1 MKTDSVLYET
11 LIKANCELNIR
22 NNENKTPLHLSSI
35 RGFFD
40 ISKKLIDAGALLNIF
55 DSENNSPLHY
65 VSMYNHVE
73 ILEFFLTK
81 LPQCDVK
88 NIYGKKPIDLTN
100 DKEIKNILDEYM
112 KKNANSYHK
121 IKIYQT
127 TDEKMKNLIEKQ
139 KKVESPKKENKRI
152 NTSSKKT

>member
-1 MKTDSVLYET
+1 M
-11 LIKANCELNIR
+11 
-22 NNENKTPLHLSSI
+22 
-35 RGFFD
+35 
-40 ISKKLIDAGALLNIF
+40 
-55 DSENNSPLHY
+55 
-65 VSMYNHVE
+65 
-73 ILEFFLTK
+73 TK
-81 LPQCDVK
+81 LPQCDIK

-139 KKVESPKKENKRI
+139 KFIFITELEKKRK
-152 NTSSKKT
+152 